1 MTAKEWLRRGLDMEK
16 TIAALEEAQ
25 ERAYAR
31 ATSATA
37 AISPAPGGGGGK
49 TDNRADAYIALGER
63 IEREQERLA
72 LVHAEIIGAT
82 ARIGDEILR
91 ALIIERYV
99 NGHSWRE
106 VAERLRYNE
115 DHVRGRLHARAL
127 RAVYAQG
134 IVESVENLPH
144 NTTK

>member
-1 MTAKEWLRRGLDMEK
+1 MTAKEWLRRGLDIEK
-16 TIAALEEAQ
+16 TIAALETAR

-37 AISPAPGGGGGK
+37 ALSPAPGGGGSK

-63 IEREQERLA
+63 IDDERARLD

-82 ARIGDEILR
+82 ARIQDEILR

-99 NGHSWRE
+99 NGRPWHE
-106 VAERLRYNE
+106 VADRLRFSE
-115 DHVRGRLHARAL
+115 DHVRGRMHARAL
-127 RAVYAQG
+127 GAVYAQG

>member
-1 MTAKEWLRRGLDMEK
+1 MTAKEWLRRGLDTEK
-16 TIAALEEAQ
+16 TIAALEEAR

-37 AISPAPGGGGGK
+37 AISPAPGGGGK

-72 LVHAEIIGAT
+72 LVRAEIIGAT
-82 ARIGDEILR
+82 AKIGDEILR